1 MTKFDAQSMVAWNK
15 RMLGY
20 RGRGVY
26 AGLDAGSGQKA
37 A

>member
-1 MTKFDAQSMVAWNK
+1 VLPFVDAKCIEAFP
-15 RMLGY
+15 GFE
-20 RGRGVY
+20 RGVY